1 MCVSTLLAAAHS
13 LYSDSATPSG
23 PLFSSPPSPSAPSS
37 SLPGHPLDNS
47 TSHIWPIPST
57 SAASNSTRARA
68 HTGSDVLDARL
79 LLGSVAFPD
88 PPALT
93 RSLVQPHSGQE
104 SLLRRYSNCSCRSPS
119 KTLNSFVTNT
129 INFSLGTDFL
139 ALNYLLQLKAIWQ
152 CARKET
158 LQKQSA
164 MEHCKFRLANH
175 THNPLYLTPG
185 EIYKRGNRD
194 QSPASVSPYGS
205 VARATVQ
212 VPQALELGYSHKGTF
227 HWDPLVNTSSWPEQR
242 NRLSGSF
249 GVIAEYFMSS

>member
-13 LYSDSATPSG
+13 LYSDTATPSG
-23 PLFSSPPSPSAPSS
+23 PLFSSPLSSASSTSS

-57 SAASNSTRARA
+57 SAVSNSTRARA

-93 RSLVQPHSGQE
+93 RSLVQPDSGQE
-104 SLLRRYSNCSCRSPS
+104 SPLRRYSNCSCWSPS

-129 INFSLGTDFL
+129 LNGPDFL
-139 ALNYLLQLKAIWQ
+139 ALKYLLQLKAIWQ

-175 THNPLYLTPG
+175 THNPLYITPG
-185 EIYKRGNRD
+185 TMYKRGYRD

-249 GVIAEYFMSS
+249 GLIAEYFMSS